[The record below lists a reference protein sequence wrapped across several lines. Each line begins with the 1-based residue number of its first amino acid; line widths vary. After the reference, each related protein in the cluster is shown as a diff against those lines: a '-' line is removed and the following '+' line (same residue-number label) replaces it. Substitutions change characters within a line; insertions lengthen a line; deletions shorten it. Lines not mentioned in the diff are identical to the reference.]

1 MHSHN
6 VNRTHDA
13 SATSWVSSANAAESE
28 FPLQNLPFCCVALQD
43 GETSIGIGIGDQVL
57 LVSLA
62 VRQGL
67 RLGDMPSHVS
77 EALAFSD
84 LSKLM
89 RLEPEWRH
97 RVREYFF
104 DAFHSDAPL
113 AIKKALS
120 ANLRPISEV
129 SLEMP
134 TRVPN
139 YTDFFA
145 SIHHALSVG
154 KLFRPDAPLLPN
166 YKHIPIAY
174 HGRASTVRVSGEHV
188 RRPSGQTK
196 PAGAEVS
203 FGPSR
208 RLDYEMELGFW
219 IAQGSDLGRP
229 VPIGDAASRFF
240 GCSLLND
247 WSARDIQSWEYQ
259 PLGPFLAKNFLTT
272 ISPWIVTAEALAPFR
287 VPGAVREAG
296 DPEPLEYLACTI
308 DRACG
313 GIDLTLQAT
322 ISTEA
327 SRASGIGSMPLG
339 SASTKHLYWTIA
351 QMIAHHASNGCALE
365 PGDLF
370 GSGTVSGPTERE
382 GGSLLELS
390 KGGARPFELPN
401 GEARSFLHDGDE
413 LTLTGRCARDGF
425 RAIGFGQASGRVCA
439 ASN

>member
-1 MHSHN
+1 MPSSN
-6 VNRTHDA
+6 IDRTHDV
-13 SATSWVSSANAAESE
+13 SATSWVSSANAPDSE

-43 GETSIGIGIGDQVL
+43 GTTSVGVGIGDQVF

-62 VRQGL
+62 LRQGL
-67 RLGDMPSHVS
+67 RLGEMPSHVA
-77 EALAFSD
+77 EALAFGD
-84 LSKLM
+84 LSKVM

-97 RVREYFF
+97 RIREHFF

-113 AIKKALS
+113 AIQKALS
-120 ANLRPISEV
+120 AYLRPIREV
-129 SLEMP
+129 ALQTP
-134 TRVPN
+134 TRIPN

-145 SIHHALSVG
+145 SIHHALRVG

-174 HGRASTVRVSGEHV
+174 HGRASTVRVSGERV
-188 RRPSGQTK
+188 RRPCGQTK
-196 PAGAEVS
+196 PSGAEVS
-203 FGPSR
+203 FGPSQ

-219 IAQGSDLGRP
+219 IAQGSDLGKP
-229 VPIGDAASRFF
+229 VPIADAASLFF

-259 PLGPFLAKNFLTT
+259 PLGPFLSKNFLTT

-296 DPEPLEYLACTI
+296 DPEPLEYLECAA
-308 DRACG
+308 DRARG
-313 GIDLTLQAT
+313 GIDLVLQST

-327 SRASGIGSMPLG
+327 SRAAGIGNMPLG

-370 GSGTVSGPTERE
+370 GSGTVSGPKDSE

-390 KGGARPFELPN
+390 NGGAKPFELPN
-401 GEARSFLHDGDE
+401 GESRCFLQDGDE
-413 LTLTGRCARDGF
+413 LTLMGRCAREGF
-425 RAIGFGQASGRVCA
+425 RSIGFGQASGRVCA
-439 ASN
+439 IST